1 MDTMGLLESW
11 DHLVQR
17 RQMLKISQVTTGVVH
32 YLYTGKQ
39 VNSSLILF
47 LSLYLTRLPK
57 QKKQKQKNT
66 AHIFTKDDIG
76 LM

>member
-32 YLYTGKQ
+32 YHYTGKQ

-47 LSLYLTRLPK
+47 LSLSIYQGF
-57 QKKQKQKNT
+57 QKKKKKILHTFSQKM
-66 AHIFTKDDIG
+66 I
-76 LM
+76 